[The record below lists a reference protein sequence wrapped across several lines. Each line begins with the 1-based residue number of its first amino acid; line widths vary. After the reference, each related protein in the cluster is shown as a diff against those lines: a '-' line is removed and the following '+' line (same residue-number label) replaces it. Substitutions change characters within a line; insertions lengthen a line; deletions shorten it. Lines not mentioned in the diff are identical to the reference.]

1 MRDPKINKEKLTEK
15 KVKIISFSTNKNL
28 SPQKII
34 INYFQAINNNIE
46 MSEKKKL
53 IKFEREMHFMKIYV
67 DFLCIDILIDDEQYQ
82 QQFVNLCNIAQT
94 FMFFIDLEYED
105 SFQNLEFIINFIRN
119 KIDPDNKI
127 FIYGIY
133 KNKNNIQNNLS
144 ENNLENYFD
153 NQRIFYDYTEVDLN
167 DNATLVK
174 IFDFII
180 MEGVNNIKEKNYVNS
195 NDNQNYSSCSFI

>member
-67 DFLCIDILIDDEQYQ
+67 DFLCIEILIDDEQYQ

>member
-67 DFLCIDILIDDEQYQ
+67 DFLCIEILIDDEQYQ

-94 FMFFIDLEYED
+94 FMFFIDLEFED
-105 SFQNLEFIINFIRN
+105 SYKNLERIINFIRN

-133 KNKNNIQNNLS
+133 KNKNSIQDNLK
-144 ENNLENYFD
+144 ELDKYLDKQN
-153 NQRIFYDYTEVDLN
+153 IFYAYSEVDLN
-167 DNATLVK
+167 DKETLIK

-180 MEGVNNIKEKNYVNS
+180 MEGVNNIKENNNS
-195 NDNQNYSSCSFI
+195 NGNKVDSSCSFI

>member
-67 DFLCIDILIDDEQYQ
+67 DFLCIEILIDDEQYQ

-195 NDNQNYSSCSFI
+195 NDNQNYSSCSLI

>member
-67 DFLCIDILIDDEQYQ
+67 DFLCIEILIDDEQYQ

-133 KNKNNIQNNLS
+133 RNKNNIQKNLS
-144 ENNLENYFD
+144 NLNDYLD
-153 NQRIFYDYTEVDLN
+153 DQHIFYDYSEVDLN
-167 DNATLVK
+167 DTNTLIK
-174 IFDFII
+174 IFDFIV
-180 MEGVNNIKEKNYVNS
+180 MEGVNNIKENKNS
-195 NDNQNYSSCSFI
+195 IIEEDNQNYFSSCSVI

>member
-1 MRDPKINKEKLTEK
+1 
-15 KVKIISFSTNKNL
+15 
-28 SPQKII
+28 
-34 INYFQAINNNIE
+34 

-67 DFLCIDILIDDEQYQ
+67 DFLCIEILIDDEQYQ

-174 IFDFII
+174 IFD
-180 MEGVNNIKEKNYVNS
+180 KWP
-195 NDNQNYSSCSFI
+195 

>member
-15 KVKIISFSTNKNL
+15 KVKIISFSTNQEDL

-34 INYFQAINNNIE
+34 INYFSAINYNIDVDL
-46 MSEKKKL
+46 EKPL
-53 IKFEREMHFMKIYV
+53 VQFEREMHFMKICIK
-67 DFLCIDILIDDEQYQ
+67 FLCIEILIDDEVDQKK
-82 QQFVNLCNIAQT
+82 FVTLCRKAET

-133 KNKNNIQNNLS
+133 KNKNSIQDNLK
-144 ENNLENYFD
+144 ELDKYLDKQN
-153 NQRIFYDYTEVDLN
+153 IFYAYSEVDLN
-167 DNATLVK
+167 DKETLIK

-180 MEGVNNIKEKNYVNS
+180 MEGVNNIKENNNS
-195 NDNQNYSSCSFI
+195 NGNKVDSSCSFI